1 MVRRPGGLKNIPT
14 RTSAG
19 INQRRVPQFP
29 PRGKID
35 LAPLALDV
43 GRKRSAQIRPFVPTQ
58 SEPTQIFDDR
68 VSKFCRA
75 PIAIEIFDPEDQL
88 SVALFS
94 AFLRA
99 PESTGVTE
107 MKITCR
113 GRCDAAAVGN
123 FRFQIAYFRLA

>member
-1 MVRRPGGLKNIPT
+1 MVWRTGGLKNIAP
-14 RTSAG
+14 RTGTG

-35 LAPLALDV
+35 FAPLALDV
-43 GRKRSAQIRPFVPTQ
+43 RRKRSAQIRPFIPTQ
-58 SEPTQIFDDR
+58 SEPAQIFDDG
-68 VSKFCRA
+68 VSKFFRA
-75 PIAIEIFDPEDQL
+75 PIAIEIFDAEDQL

-99 PESTGVTE
+99 PESAGVTE
-107 MKITCR
+107 MKISRR

-123 FRFQIAYFRLA
+123 FRFQIADFRLA